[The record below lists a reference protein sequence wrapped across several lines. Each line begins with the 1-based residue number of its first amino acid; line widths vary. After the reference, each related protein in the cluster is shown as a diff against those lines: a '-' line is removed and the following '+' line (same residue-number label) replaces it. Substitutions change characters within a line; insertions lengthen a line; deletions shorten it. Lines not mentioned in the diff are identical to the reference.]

1 MMKKTF
7 TAGLTAC
14 LSLPLLASDL
24 QSELTYLRDNHP
36 MLRATS
42 FAVTAS
48 EKRFTAAQ
56 AGWMPKVDL
65 ALERGPEKITSTS
78 YTTPGVPNKNPIASD
93 LLRQKQA
100 VTVTQNVFNG
110 GRTRATTGV
119 AKLERDMKQAERSA
133 ISQEVLLEAVVAYL
147 QVLKNQM
154 LISLSEINEQTTKR
168 QLEMEKKRVDR
179 GGGVIVDELQA
190 ATRLQLVLERRVLY
204 EQGLRDA
211 LSNYEQVFGK
221 LPELKE
227 FQSLEIMT
235 AKLPATVEEAM
246 DDAEEFNP
254 RVLSAKLASERAYK
268 LISLESAGFLP
279 NVDVVGTRNRENDAG
294 QQFKKDEDSVLL
306 KMSWNVFAGRETVSR
321 AQAAA
326 YDFREAAEKEKNVN
340 NKTRETVRVAWN
352 QYKKGIERLA
362 LLETAVKTSQG
373 VMQGRKRLRDAGKET
388 ALAVLDAEVEHF
400 GLLANKVNATID
412 ASMGSYRLLSTIG
425 RLDIS
430 SLGLDEGRL
439 EIPVQPIDQAVKALV
454 GEQLL
459 TR

>member
-14 LSLPLLASDL
+14 LGLPLLASDL

-48 EKRFTAAQ
+48 EKRLTAAQ

-65 ALERGPEKITSTS
+65 ALERGPEKITSTTYANGKPS
-78 YTTPGVPNKNPIASD
+78 PTPNGTD
-93 LLRQKQA
+93 LLRKKEA
-100 VTVTQNVFNG
+100 VTVTQNIFNG
-110 GRTRATTGV
+110 GRTNATTGV
-119 AKLERDMKQAERSA
+119 ARLERDMKQAERSA
-133 ISQEVLLEAVVAYL
+133 IAQEVLLEAVVAYL

-154 LISLSEINEQTTKR
+154 LISLSEINEDTTKR
-168 QLEMEKKRVDR
+168 QLEMEKKRVER

-190 ATRLQLVLERRVLY
+190 ATRLQLVRERRVLY

-227 FQSLEIMT
+227 FQSVDIMT

-268 LISLESAGFLP
+268 LISLESSSFLP

-294 QQFKKDEDSVLL
+294 QQFRKDEDSVLL
-306 KMSWNVFAGRETVSR
+306 KMSWNVFSGRETVSR

-400 GLLANKVNATID
+400 GLLANKVNASID

-430 SLGLDEGRL
+430 ALGLDEGRL